1 MSGEVNNKT
10 DAVQKNNV
18 KAEILDWTK
27 HIAIA
32 VVIAFILARF
42 VIVNANIPTS
52 SMESTIM
59 VNDRIIAGRLNYLF
73 SEPKRGD
80 IVVFKY
86 PDDESVLFVKRIIG
100 LPGDTVSVHNGSV
113 FINDTKLDEPY
124 LTTTTV
130 GNFGPYTVPTG
141 SYFMMGDNRNNSK
154 DSRYW
159 KNTYVTKDKI
169 LGKALFRYYPLPDFK
184 LFVK

>member
-1 MSGEVNNKT
+1 MSSEVNDRA

-32 VVIAFILARF
+32 LVIAFILARF

-52 SMESTIM
+52 SMEPTIM
-59 VNDRIIAGRLNYLF
+59 VNDRIIAGRLNYMF

-100 LPGDTVSVHNGSV
+100 LPGDTVSISKGSV
-113 FINDTKLDEPY
+113 YINDQKLDEPY
-124 LTTTTV
+124 LTTTIV
-130 GNFGPYTVPTG
+130 GNFGPYTVPEG

-159 KNTYVTKDKI
+159 NNTFVKKDKI
-169 LGKALFRYYPLPDFK
+169 LGKALFKYYPIQDFK
-184 LFVK
+184 LFGK